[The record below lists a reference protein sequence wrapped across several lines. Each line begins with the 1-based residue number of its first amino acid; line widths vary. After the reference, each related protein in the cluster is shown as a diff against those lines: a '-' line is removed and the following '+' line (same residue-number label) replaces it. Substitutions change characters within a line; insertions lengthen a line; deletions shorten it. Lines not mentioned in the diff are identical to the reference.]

1 MTATPPPVPEL
12 LARSADDAA
21 HLYLHLLGEVRL
33 AWGGVSL
40 PLPGPKPLAVL
51 AYLHLKGRAS
61 REELAEI
68 FWPDKHNAL
77 QNVRQALMTLRRLS
91 GAGGWLMEDRQELVL
106 AGISDVSELR
116 RLQQGD
122 PQAALDFALSSDT
135 LLGRLATISAHFDA
149 WLDEERG
156 VLRATQLKVLQA
168 CSLQLLDSGQYDRAR
183 DLLHQAMFM
192 EGDSEATYRT
202 LMLLEHRAGRTA
214 QALQVF
220 EECRR
225 MLESELNLTPDT
237 ETLNLLQ
244 QIEDR
249 PSGSNQRGE
258 LLSGEVLAQPA
269 TEPCFGRQDELTQ
282 ARALLQ
288 HHRRVLVHGLAGLGK
303 TRLARE
309 LAGQVTPA
317 GRQVAWLDVG
327 GDSGEVILNG
337 LRDLLRA
344 KRDTDLEDAF
354 SQARVGLLVL
364 DNAVN
369 TYAAQQVLSRLPESV
384 PVLLTSRLRL
394 PNLPKVE
401 LSRLPRSAALDLLR
415 FHLPEGGE
423 PEAVNQDALCAL
435 LGDHPFAVRLAARTL
450 GPASGAEVVRALY
463 DAPHDTV
470 QVLLEQSVG
479 QLDARAYEAY
489 LGLGS
494 LFVPQATPELLASL
508 LARPEEE
515 VTVALFQLVERG
527 LLTRASRAGSDTV
540 SFQMHD
546 LTWHA
551 ARAHRAH
558 LPHHLVHA
566 VTGYTETFA
575 ERPDLLATDLP
586 HLLGAAAIAPPPL
599 LRRLLRAWLGG
610 QYIAARGFPTAH
622 LHLLQKGIERAEQD
636 GDFETASLLN
646 GKYADISQALLGDQ
660 VTATERL
667 LRAAGQAGQV
677 QAWGRQA
684 TFLALAGQMEA
695 MRRLPEAFT
704 HLQAAQDLADRSG
717 QPVIQ
722 ARVRAQQAMAHA
734 SRQEFVQARALL
746 AEARDL
752 LHQVLQT
759 GPGDHA
765 VWTAYLGVL
774 GNLGQSEMR
783 LGNLTGALDLKREV
797 WRVASGRDDRLF
809 MARSAFD
816 QGELLH
822 QLGQPQDA
830 LTQLRAAIEISQT
843 LGAGS
848 LESMARKLL
857 QDIASAQPDEGG
869 S

>member
-1 MTATPPPVPEL
+1 MTVTPPPVL
-12 LARSADDAA
+12 DLITRSADDASR
-21 HLYLHLLGEVRL
+21 LYLHLLGEVRL
-33 AWGGVSL
+33 FWAGVSL
-40 PLPGPKPLAVL
+40 PLPGPKPLAVV

-61 REELAEI
+61 REELAEV

-77 QNVRQALMTLRRLS
+77 QNVRQALMTLRRLG
-91 GAGGWLMEDRQELVL
+91 GAGEWLLEDRQELVL
-106 AGISDVSELR
+106 AGVSDVSELR

-122 PQAALDFALSSDT
+122 PEAALDSALSSDT
-135 LLGRLATISAHFDA
+135 LLGRLTTISTLFDR
-149 WLDEERG
+149 WLEEERG
-156 VLRATQLKVLQA
+156 VLRATQLKVLQV
-168 CSLQLLDSGQYDRAR
+168 CSLRLLESGQYDRAR

-225 MLESELNLTPDT
+225 MLEGELGLTPET
-237 ETLNLLQ
+237 ETLDLLQ

-249 PSGSNQRGE
+249 QSGSNQRGE
-258 LLSGEVLAQPA
+258 LLSAEALAQPDA
-269 TEPCFGRQDELTQ
+269 EPWFGRHDELSE

-288 HHRRVLVHGLAGLGK
+288 QAGRVLVQGLAGLGK

-309 LAGQVTPA
+309 LAGQFTPA
-317 GRQVAWLDVG
+317 GGQVAWLEVG
-327 GDSGEVILNG
+327 GDSGEVIMNG
-337 LRDLLRA
+337 LRDLLGA
-344 KRDTDLEDAF
+344 KRDTDLEKAF
-354 SQARVGLLVL
+354 LKARVGLLVL

-369 TYAAQQVLSRLPESV
+369 TYAAQQVLSWLPESV
-384 PVLLTSRLRL
+384 PVLVTSRLRL

-401 LSRLPRSAALDLLR
+401 LSRLPRAAALELLR
-415 FHLPEGGE
+415 FHLPEDGDPG
-423 PEAVNQDALCAL
+423 AVNQDALCAL
-435 LGDHPFAVRLAARTL
+435 LGDHPFAIRLAARTL
-450 GPASGAEVVRALY
+450 GAASGAEVVRALY

-470 QVLLEQSVG
+470 RVLLEQSVG

-494 LFVPQATPELLASL
+494 LYVPQTTPELLARL
-508 LARPEEE
+508 LTRPEEE
-515 VTVALFQLVERG
+515 VTTALFNLVERG

-551 ARAHRAH
+551 AREHRAH
-558 LPHHLVHA
+558 LPHHLVQA

-586 HLLGAAAIAPPPL
+586 HLLGAAASAPPAL
-599 LRRLLRAWLGG
+599 LSRLLRAWLGG

-622 LHLLQKGIERAEQD
+622 VHLLQKGIEHAEQD

-660 VTATERL
+660 VTAIDRL

-704 HLQAAQDLADRSG
+704 HLQAAHGLADRSG

-722 ARVRAQQAMAHA
+722 ARVRAQQAVAHA
-734 SRQEFVQARALL
+734 SRQEFVEARALL
-746 AEARDL
+746 TEARDL
-752 LHQVLQT
+752 LHRVLQT

-765 VWTAYLGVL
+765 VWAAYLGVL

-783 LGNLTGALDLKREV
+783 LGNLSGALELKREV
-797 WRVASGRDDRLF
+797 WRVASERDDRLF

-822 QLGQPQDA
+822 QLGEPQEA
-830 LTQLRAAIEISQT
+830 MTQLRQAIEISQT

-848 LESMARKLL
+848 LESMARQLL
-857 QDIASAQPDEGG
+857 QDIASVRPAEGA